1 MCIATPFLYEG
12 LEHPP
17 ILASEG
23 FLEPVSDQILRDNS
37 ASCSKTLFP
46 SSKSVFDK
54 NKVIYLV
61 NLV

>member
-17 ILASEG
+17 ILAPEG

-54 NKVIYLV
+54 K
-61 NLV
+61 